1 MQKMDVKSEITILSK
16 AKNPLIFVESH
27 EEIRIDRMLDEIAD
41 EQDKDIYT
49 WTVTSGMR
57 NRVEKSLGA
66 SEGNPL
72 GVLSDILKIPEDTGA
87 ICVLKDYHKF
97 IEDPV
102 ITRKLRDLHSILK
115 GSNKTI
121 IITTPKVV
129 VPLELQQE
137 VTILDLPLPTASE
150 LEAVLI
156 ASVEKVKNRR
166 LKYEEQIQE
175 AKDEGDTDE
184 VKRLK
189 EDMNLTIQIAN
200 KLQGQ
205 LDQNRDK
212 LVQAGLGMTEEG
224 FENVIARC
232 LVQNDLN
239 VQTIN
244 NEKKQV
250 IRKGGLLEFF
260 ESDESLST
268 MGGLAN
274 LKKKILSIQ
283 KRFTKEAEQFGLDRP
298 KGILLIG
305 PPGTGKSLGA
315 KVIANVLQIP
325 GLRLDMSDMVSKY
338 YGQTANNVKAGLK
351 LADAVAPVVFLW
363 DEVEKMFSV
372 GATGEG
378 NEETM
383 RVIGALL
390 THIEESTAPVLRVA
404 TCNNPKNL
412 KPEFMQRFS
421 HIIFVDLPK
430 KTERKEIFAIHLKKV
445 RRDPKKFNLNLLAD
459 ASEGYV
465 GREIRNIVQEA
476 LASAFDEGKE
486 LTNEHILAEI
496 KKTAP
501 MSVQKKEEID
511 EIRDWAKKA
520 NALNASDEEPV
531 AIPASKG
538 QGREVEVL

>member
-1 MQKMDVKSEITILSK
+1 MQKMKVKDEITILSR

-27 EEIRIDRMLDEIAD
+27 EESRIDKMLDEIAE
-41 EQDKDIYT
+41 EQEKEVYI
-49 WTVTSGMR
+49 WTVTQGMR
-57 NRVEKSLGA
+57 NRLEKPVGA

-72 GVLSDILKIPEDTGA
+72 GVLSDILKIPEDIGVF
-87 ICVLKDYHKF
+87 CVLKDYHKF

-115 GSNKTI
+115 GSNKTV
-121 IITTPKVV
+121 IITTPKVI

-150 LEAVLI
+150 LESVLI
-156 ASVEKVKNRR
+156 ASVERVRKRKN
-166 LKYEEQIQE
+166 KYEEEIAE
-175 AKDEGDTDE
+175 AKEDGDTE
-184 VKRLK
+184 LVKKLK
-189 EDMNLTIQIAN
+189 DDMKLTMQIAD
-200 KLQGQ
+200 KLQAQ
-205 LDQNRDK
+205 LDENKDK

-239 VQTIN
+239 IQTIN

-250 IRKGGLLEFF
+250 IRKGGLLEYF

-268 MGGLAN
+268 MGGLGN
-274 LKKKILSIQ
+274 LKNEILLIQ
-283 KRFTKEAEQFGLDRP
+283 KCFTKEAEEFGLDRP

-315 KVIANVLQIP
+315 KVIANVLQLP
-325 GLRLDMSDMVSKY
+325 GLRLDMSDLVSKY

-351 LADAVAPVVFLW
+351 LADTVAPVVFFW

-430 KTERKEIFAIHLKKV
+430 YNERKEIFAIHLKKI
-445 RRDPKKFNLNLLAD
+445 RRDPKKYNLNLLASS
-459 ASEGYV
+459 SEGYV
-465 GREIRNIVQEA
+465 GREIRNIVQKA
-476 LASAFDEGKE
+476 LATAFSEGKE
-486 LTNEHILAEI
+486 LTNEHILEQI

-511 EIRDWAKKA
+511 EIRDWAEKA
-520 NALNASDEEPV
+520 HALKASEEESAVTPG
-531 AIPASKG
+531 SK
-538 QGREVEVL
+538 GREVDLI

>member
-1 MQKMDVKSEITILSK
+1 MQKMNVKEEITILSR

-27 EEIRIDRMLDEIAD
+27 EESRIDKMLDEIAE
-41 EQDKDIYT
+41 EQEKEVYI
-49 WTVTSGMR
+49 WTVTQGMR
-57 NRVEKSLGA
+57 NRLEKPVGA

-72 GVLSDILKIPEDTGA
+72 GVLSDILKIPEDIGVF
-87 ICVLKDYHKF
+87 CVLKDYHKF

-115 GSNKTI
+115 GSNKTV
-121 IITTPKVV
+121 IITTPKVI

-150 LEAVLI
+150 LESVLI
-156 ASVEKVKNRR
+156 ASVERVRKRKN
-166 LKYEEQIQE
+166 KYEEEIQE
-175 AKDEGDTDE
+175 AKEDGDTE
-184 VKRLK
+184 LVKKLK
-189 EDMNLTIQIAN
+189 DDMKLTMQIAD
-200 KLQGQ
+200 KLQAQ
-205 LDQNRDK
+205 LDANKDK

-239 VQTIN
+239 IQTIN

-250 IRKGGLLEFF
+250 IRKGGLLEYF
-260 ESDESLST
+260 ESEESLST
-268 MGGLAN
+268 MGGLGN
-274 LKKKILSIQ
+274 LKNEILLIQ
-283 KRFTKEAEQFGLDRP
+283 KCFTKEAEEFGLDRP

-315 KVIANVLQIP
+315 KVIANVLQLP
-325 GLRLDMSDMVSKY
+325 GLRLDMSDLVSKY

-351 LADAVAPVVFLW
+351 LADTVAPVVFFW

-430 KTERKEIFAIHLKKV
+430 YNERKEIFAIHLKKI
-445 RRDPKKFNLNLLAD
+445 RRDPKKYNLNLLASS
-459 ASEGYV
+459 SEGYV
-465 GREIRNIVQEA
+465 GREIRNIVQKA
-476 LASAFDEGKE
+476 LATAFSEGKE
-486 LTNEHILAEI
+486 LTNEHLLEQI

-511 EIRDWAKKA
+511 EIRDWAEKA
-520 NALNASDEEPV
+520 HALKASEEESAVTPG
-531 AIPASKG
+531 SK
-538 QGREVEVL
+538 GREVDLI